1 MESGIITLIGEDMIT
16 IIDYKCGNL
25 RSISNGFRKLG
36 YDVEVT
42 DDYEKISDAKLL
54 VLPGVGS
61 FGSAMDNVNQFKDL
75 IFEHINQDKPFL
87 GVCLGLQL
95 LLSTSEESPNVGGL
109 DVFKGK
115 VIKLPE
121 GRKIPHM
128 GWNQLN
134 LNNKCPILEGINK
147 KYFYFVHSYYAVPDD
162 NEVISATTNYGFN
175 LTATLSCNNTF
186 ATQFHPEKSGVQGLK
201 ILKNFVNLV

>member
-1 MESGIITLIGEDMIT
+1 MIT

-42 DDYEKISDAKLL
+42 DDNEKISDAKLL

-61 FGSAMDNVNQFKDL
+61 FGSAMGNVNSFKNL
-75 IFEHINQDKPFL
+75 IYEHINEDKPFL
-87 GVCLGLQL
+87 GICLGLQL
-95 LLSTSEESPNVGGL
+95 LLSNSEESPNVRGL
-109 DVFKGK
+109 DIFEGK

-128 GWNQLN
+128 GWNQLK
-134 LNNKCPILEGINK
+134 LNKKCPILEGADK
-147 KYFYFVHSYYAVPDD
+147 EYFYFVHSFHACPDD
-162 NEVISATTNYGFN
+162 EDIVSATTNYGFD
-175 LTATLSCNNTF
+175 LTAALSSNNAF

-201 ILKNFVNLV
+201 ILKNFVNLI